1 MEKLMWRMKK
11 FLVLMAMTTTVA
23 LMGAGGQGGCDQPL
37 PTTQQIE
44 LNLPSEIRHCPYAP
58 KSPGAVASRRQI
70 ATYLVKLRDAWS
82 VCHGNVQDIDRL
94 YTAWQQKVAAANKGY

>member
-1 MEKLMWRMKK
+1 MWRLPKK
-11 FLVLMAMTTTVA
+11 FLACIVLTMSTA

-37 PTTQQIE
+37 PTVQQIE
-44 LNLPSEIRHCPYAP
+44 LNLPAELRKCPYAP
-58 KSPGAVASRRQI
+58 ASPGSGASRRQV

-94 YTAWQQKVAAANKGY
+94 YLAWQAKVKKVNGR